1 VLPAMVLSLIL
12 ENKNGKK
19 VEEENKKK
27 RCENANLKLV
37 YMQYQFFSRKLSI
50 IQNSKRNWSIS
61 ENCI

>member
-27 RCENANLKLV
+27 KMRECQSKACIYAIPVFFKKVINYSKFKEKLV
-37 YMQYQFFSRKLSI
+37 NF
-50 IQNSKRNWSIS
+50 
-61 ENCI
+61 